1 MKAGFLFA
9 LMTVPGYSICLLR
22 LDQKQSSLG
31 RAALCLPP
39 MDLDKDGW
47 Y

>member
-22 LDQKQSSLG
+22 LDLSNLEELFCFSF
-31 RAALCLPP
+31 RHIFTR
-39 MDLDKDGW
+39 
-47 Y
+47 